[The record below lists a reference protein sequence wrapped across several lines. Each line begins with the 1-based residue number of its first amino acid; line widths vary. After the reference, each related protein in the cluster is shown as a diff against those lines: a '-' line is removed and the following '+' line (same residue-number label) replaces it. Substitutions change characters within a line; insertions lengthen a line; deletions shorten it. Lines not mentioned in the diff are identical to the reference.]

1 MKRILTIL
9 IVFAAVALV
18 SSCQKELPDTLKDIE
33 VSQGGNNPSQN
44 PSDPTQQGDI
54 PSEEDNPMPGY

>member
-1 MKRILTIL
+1 M
-9 IVFAAVALV
+9 FAAVALV